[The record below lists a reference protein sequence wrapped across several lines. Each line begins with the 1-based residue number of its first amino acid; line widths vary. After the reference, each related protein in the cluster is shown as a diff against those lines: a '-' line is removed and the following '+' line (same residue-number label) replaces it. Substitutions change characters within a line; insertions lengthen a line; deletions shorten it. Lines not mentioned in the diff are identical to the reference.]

1 VLRRDP
7 PAANDLS
14 DGRVLWQR
22 ARAQRLTNESA
33 TATRPPTI
41 LHDVCGLQ
49 AQVWSAATLGMRARS
64 AGLDAGTVNRAL
76 DHDRSIVRTWLMRG
90 TLHVVAAED
99 VRWLLHLLGPVFAR
113 AAARRHAQ
121 LGLDD
126 DLKAR
131 GVAAI
136 RTILAE
142 TGPLTRY
149 ELVDRLRKRRIEL
162 DPKTQGPIHLIALAG
177 LMGVLC
183 LGPDRDG
190 ASTYVLLDDWVAKA
204 RPPARETALAELAR
218 RYFAAFGPATVD
230 DLTAWSGLP
239 ISEVRSGIAGARASF
254 AEVSVQGKPGFV
266 PKRRL
271 ALRAASVRTDVRLLP
286 AFDTYLLGYRRR
298 DLALSPALQRRLQR
312 GGGWLH
318 PAVVVN
324 GRAVAAWSLRRT
336 GLRGRLTVEP
346 FEALKPAARAG
357 VDNEVADVGRFLGIS
372 VESEI
377 SS

>member
-1 VLRRDP
+1 
-7 PAANDLS
+7 
-14 DGRVLWQR
+14 VLWLR

-33 TATRPPTI
+33 TATRPHAI

-64 AGLDAGTVNRAL
+64 AGLDAGAVNRAL

-121 LGLDD
+121 LALDD
-126 DLKAR
+126 DLKSR

-136 RTILAE
+136 RTILAK

-149 ELVDRLRKRRIEL
+149 ELVDQLRRWRVVL
-162 DPKTQGPIHLIALAG
+162 DVKTQAPIHLIALAG
-177 LMGVLC
+177 LMGVVC
-183 LGPDRDG
+183 LGPDRNG

-204 RPPARETALAELAR
+204 HTPARETALAELAR

-230 DLTAWSGLP
+230 DLSAWSGLP
-239 ISEVRSGIAGARASF
+239 ISEVRSGIAGALASL

-266 PKRRL
+266 PKQRL
-271 ALRAASVRTDVRLLP
+271 ALRASSLRTDVRLLP

-298 DLALSPALQRRLQR
+298 ELAVSPALQRRLQR

-336 GLRGRLTVEP
+336 GLRGRFTVDPSETLSK
-346 FEALKPAARAG
+346 AVRAG

-372 VESEI
+372 VQSQI